1 MNLTLYIVQTIGTLF
16 ILIQVYFCIV
26 LISIWLKLI
35 TKAKSTCSQLLE
47 ISSVEFNIVPVK
59 LSLFPTMHLSIITL
73 QQYHGVLDFTMS
85 MSPWHIHA
93 SICGCIMYRRHVQC
107 IFNIK
112 VVKRQDTGVC
122 YHTSIIVKHTM
133 SNLPEHVT
141 RISS

>member
-1 MNLTLYIVQTIGTLF
+1 VNLTLYIVQTIGTLF

-73 QQYHGVLDFTMS
+73 QQ
-85 MSPWHIHA
+85 
-93 SICGCIMYRRHVQC
+93 
-107 IFNIK
+107 
-112 VVKRQDTGVC
+112 
-122 YHTSIIVKHTM
+122 
-133 SNLPEHVT
+133 
-141 RISS
+141 